1 MLGISK
7 QGGAG
12 HTPVTEYLDVRW
24 VGIMNTAEMKTNGPL
39 AAPCAPT
46 PVPCLSLFSFSQ
58 YLDSQNNAKVKGTEV
73 RMEERPSC
81 KTGNAFVNAV
91 EASRSRYHKI
101 LWVCLM
107 LVEF

>member
-1 MLGISK
+1 MLGISR

-12 HTPVTEYLDVRW
+12 RTPVTEYLDVRW

-39 AAPCAPT
+39 AALCAPT
-46 PVPCLSLFSFSQ
+46 PVPCLSLFSYSR

-81 KTGNAFVNAV
+81 KAG
-91 EASRSRYHKI
+91 I
-101 LWVCLM
+101 LLLTPWKLRVH
-107 LVEF
+107 VIIKPSGFA